1 MTKLKQSI
9 LVIVVGLA
17 LAAGLSYAE
26 WKSAT
31 ANPPNEN
38 APAPLNVS
46 STAQAKA
53 GYLSIGTTENPTVS
67 LNVKGSSKF
76 SDTAQFF
83 KNVIVSHGNVGIGTT
98 GPAER
103 LEVLGKTK
111 TTFLQVTPSAGEG
124 RVLTSDADGNASWRE
139 LPLSSTPPLVLCF
152 DSGWI
157 QIKQGDQTI
166 AHDCD
171 TLQTMVYIE
180 GKKDDGTIHQK
191 NYGTDGPAGLL
202 WINKTEKTITIR
214 RADGDPAWKRAR
226 VLMWEIFGSTR
237 ATLKQ

>member
-1 MTKLKQSI
+1 MNEIKINECDCKITK
-9 LVIVVGLA
+9 
-17 LAAGLSYAE
+17 
-26 WKSAT
+26 
-31 ANPPNEN
+31 
-38 APAPLNVS
+38 
-46 STAQAKA
+46 
-53 GYLSIGTTENPTVS
+53 
-67 LNVKGSSKF
+67 
-76 SDTAQFF
+76 QF
-83 KNVIVSHGNVGIGTT
+83 
-98 GPAER
+98 
-103 LEVLGKTK
+103 L
-111 TTFLQVTPSAGEG
+111 
-124 RVLTSDADGNASWRE
+124 
-139 LPLSSTPPLVLCF
+139 
-152 DSGWI
+152 
-157 QIKQGDQTI
+157 TI